1 MKQMLILRLFLA
13 CALVLGTASL
23 YAQEPEFRLVIKEHK
38 FEPSELTIPAG
49 KKVKLV
55 IENKDATA
63 EEFESHEL
71 NREKV
76 VPAKGQ
82 VTVFVGPLKPGRYPF
97 FGDFHKDTAKGL
109 LIAQ

>member
-1 MKQMLILRLFLA
+1 MKLTAILRLFLA
-13 CALVLGTASL
+13 CVLVLGAATL
-23 YAQEPEFRLVIKEHK
+23 YAQEPEFRLVIRDHK

-49 KKVKLV
+49 QKVKLV

-82 VTVFVGPLKPGRYPF
+82 VTVFIGPLKPGRYPF
-97 FGDFHKDTAKGL
+97 FGDFHKDTAKGV